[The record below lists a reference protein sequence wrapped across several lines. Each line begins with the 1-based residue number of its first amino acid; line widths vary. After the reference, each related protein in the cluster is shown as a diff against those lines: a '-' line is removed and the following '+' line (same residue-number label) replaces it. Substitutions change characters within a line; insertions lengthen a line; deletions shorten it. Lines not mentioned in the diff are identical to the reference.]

1 MPHRLRKF
9 PRVWALK
16 TPLRRSYR
24 RFFDF
29 WTPNLPTTGNVN
41 KPSRT
46 GKNTAFHCFL
56 FTFCEGKIGG
66 SKGGYHEFGG
76 YEISKIFKLRTDLF
90 HHTHEVW
97 GPRSYKN
104 IPLRRRGPRV
114 LESYCNF
121 QLFQPH
127 FSTLGHFHTTIRLP
141 GRRRKAPR
149 RFTIGRIVRSA
160 LVTR

>member
-41 KPSRT
+41 KPNRT
-46 GKNTAFHCFL
+46 GTNTAFHCFL

-66 SKGGYHEFGG
+66 SKGGYHEFVKFRKFSNCAPTYSTIPMRCGVHVVTKIYRCGG
-76 YEISKIFKLRTDLF
+76 AVRACSRAIAVFSFFKPIFRLWATF
-90 HHTHEVW
+90 T
-97 GPRSYKN
+97 
-104 IPLRRRGPRV
+104 RRLDSLVDVER
-114 LESYCNF
+114 
-121 QLFQPH
+121 H
-127 FSTLGHFHTTIRLP
+127 LGGSP
-141 GRRRKAPR
+141 
-149 RFTIGRIVRSA
+149 
-160 LVTR
+160 

>member
-1 MPHRLRKF
+1 MSLEGMKF
-9 PRVWALK
+9 
-16 TPLRRSYR
+16 
-24 RFFDF
+24 
-29 WTPNLPTTGNVN
+29 
-41 KPSRT
+41 
-46 GKNTAFHCFL
+46 
-56 FTFCEGKIGG
+56 
-66 SKGGYHEFGG
+66 SK
-76 YEISKIFKLRTDLF
+76 KFKLRTDLF

-97 GPRSYKN
+97 GPCSYKN

-127 FSTLGHFHTTIRLP
+127 FSTLGHFHTAIRLP

>member
-56 FTFCEGKIGG
+56 FTFCEGKFGG

-104 IPLRRRGPRV
+104 IPLRRRAPRV
-114 LESYCNF
+114 LESYYNF

-127 FSTLGHFHTTIRLP
+127 FSTLGHFHTAIRLP

-149 RFTIGRIVRSA
+149 RFTMGKIVRR
-160 LVTR
+160 TR